1 MRLAIHTQYYPPEMG
16 APQARLSELAARFVA
31 RGHEVFVLTAMP
43 NYPLGRVYDGYGGW
57 FCRERLAGTHLIRTY
72 VYPTKSVSMV
82 PRLWNY
88 FSFVFSSLGL
98 GALTLPKVDYLL
110 TENPPLFLGISGY
123 GLSRLKRARWIFNV
137 SDLWP
142 ESAVHL
148 GIVKDG
154 LALRLS
160 YALEAFCYRKAWLV
174 TGQSRGIL
182 SNIEKRFPKV
192 PCQLLTNGVDP
203 EFFHP
208 DLEPRREH
216 FGLRGTCVAVY
227 TGLHGIA
234 QGLDQ
239 LLEAAHRLRDM
250 EGLVIYLIGDGPEKE
265 ALQRRARELELSN
278 LHFLDPLPRAEMPS
292 LMASADIAIACLKQT
307 LPGAVPSKIY
317 EAMGAARPLLLV
329 GDGEP
334 AEILRETGAG
344 LAVAPGDL
352 DSLEAAFRTLA
363 KDPAKRQELG
373 AAGRR
378 AAETRFNR
386 WRIVDTL
393 IDRLEEGL
401 QC

>member
-31 RGHEVFVLTAMP
+31 RGHEVLVLTAMP
-43 NYPLGRVYDGYGGW
+43 NYPLGRVHEGYGGLLR
-57 FCRERLAGTHLIRTY
+57 REELANTRLIRTY
-72 VYPTKSVSMV
+72 IYPSKSVSML

-98 GALTLPKVDYLL
+98 GAFTLPKVDYLL
-110 TENPPLFLGISGY
+110 TENPPLFLGIAGY

-148 GIVKDG
+148 GVVKEG

-182 SNIEKRFPKV
+182 GNIEERFPAV
-192 PCQLLTNGVDP
+192 PCHLLTNGVDP
-203 EFFHP
+203 EFFRP
-208 DLEPRREH
+208 DLEARREH
-216 FGLRGTCVAVY
+216 FGLRGRCVAVY

-239 LLEAAHRLRDM
+239 LLAAAHRLRDV
-250 EGLVIYLIGDGPEKE
+250 EGLAIYLVGDGPEKE
-265 ALQRRARELELSN
+265 ALQQRARELDLPN
-278 LHFLDPLPRAEMPS
+278 LYFLDPLPRAEMPS
-292 LMASADIAIACLKQT
+292 LLASADLAIACLKQT

-317 EAMGAARPLLLV
+317 EAMGAARPLVLV

-363 KDPAKRQELG
+363 QDPAKRQELG

-386 WRIVDTL
+386 WRICDTL

-401 QC
+401 RC